1 MHETQTEVTPAD
13 SGRAMGREAERPA
26 IAALTVRA
34 ERRTERH
41 ADVVVLWLSGLLD
54 HDTAPVLDHEFEQAA
69 HARHVIMDLTSLELI
84 DSSGL
89 EALVRSHRRASE
101 NDRRMSLRPGR
112 HAGRLPAE
120 LTRARRLRTPPPAR
134 CSTAKDVEE
143 LCARHGV
150 R

>member
-34 ERRTERH
+34 ERRTECH
-41 ADVVVLWLSGLLD
+41 ADVVVLWLSGL
-54 HDTAPVLDHEFEQAA
+54 LDHEFEQAA

-143 LCARHGV
+143 LLCARPGV